1 VSSSL
6 GWGKGFG
13 EVFAGMFRK
22 KRNKRSN
29 AHDMMDITFKSV
41 VHALRLSGIEIP
53 ENVLLPSQLLAP
65 SSRRKKMCMAVRKK
79 MCMTARKNMRMTAT
93 NMRVV
98 ERKIIGMPTVMK
110 RIKCIVIVD
119 HLCWTAGHER

>member
-13 EVFAGMFRK
+13 EEFAGMLRK

-29 AHDMMDITFKSV
+29 AHDMMDISFKSV

-53 ENVLLPSQLLAP
+53 ENVLLPSQLPAP
-65 SSRRKKMCMAVRKK
+65 ASRRKKMCMAVRKK

-98 ERKIIGMPTVMK
+98 ESKIIGMPTVMK

-119 HLCWTAGHER
+119 HLCWTDGHER